1 MQIFVLNDR
10 NHWIVFAKGTG
21 RDEVQICDSLNSYG
35 QGCSKERSKVICQ
48 KALFSSA
55 TLRIKNVHEQHQAI
69 NVDCGVFSIAF
80 ATDCV
85 FDKKTETATYKT
97 NVVRTYLKESKLTT
111 KPL

>member
-1 MQIFVLNDR
+1 MQIFVSNDR
-10 NHWIVFAKGTG
+10 NHRIVIARGTR
-21 RDEVQICDSLNSYG
+21 RDEVQIYDSLNSYG
-35 QGCSKERSKVICQ
+35 QGYSRERSKAICQ
-48 KALFSSA
+48 KANFSSA
-55 TLRIKNVHEQHQAI
+55 TLRIKNMHVQHQPI

-97 NVVRTYLKESKLTT
+97 NVMRTYLRECKLTT

>member
-10 NHWIVFAKGTG
+10 NHRIVIARGTG
-21 RDEVQICDSLNSYG
+21 RDEVQIYDSLNSYG
-35 QGCSKERSKVICQ
+35 QGYSRERSKVICQ
-48 KALFSSA
+48 KAHFSSA
-55 TLRIKNVHEQHQAI
+55 TLRIKNMYVQHQPI

-97 NVVRTYLKESKLTT
+97 NVMRTYLRECKLTT